1 MSLIQLFRLGGWAMW
16 PLLFF
21 SVAVVSIVFERTV
34 FFSRHNLKVG
44 KIRDSVVE
52 RIRGGKIED
61 ALDFCLLCP
70 RKILSAVIFHAGI
83 SVWPLGEHRMEKAME
98 SEASEKITELEG
110 GFNFLLAIGSIAPI
124 TGFLGTV
131 SGMIQAFSSIANAD
145 DVNAQL
151 VAGGIFE
158 ALITTAYGLSIA
170 IVAVSSYYILVH
182 VVDRFSSGIEEAGNE
197 IITDILVAIEKD
209 KNGRV

>member
-1 MSLIQLFRLGGWAMW
+1 MW
-16 PLLFF
+16 PLLVF
-21 SVAVVSIVFERTV
+21 SVTVTGIILERIVF
-34 FFSRHNLKVG
+34 FMRHDLGVR
-44 KIRDSVVE
+44 KIRDFVIEKIKTGEVDDAIECCNSLP
-52 RIRGGKIED
+52 GKT
-61 ALDFCLLCP
+61 
-70 RKILSAVIFHAGI
+70 LSAGIFLEGI
-83 SVWPLGEHRMEKAME
+83 RLWKLGEHRMEKAME
-98 SEASEKITELEG
+98 TEASERINTLEK

-131 SGMIQAFSSIANAD
+131 SGMIQAFNSIANAD

-182 VVDRFSSGIEEAGNE
+182 LVDSFSFRIEEAGSG
-197 IITDILVAIEKD
+197 IITAIIVKTENQK
-209 KNGRV
+209 RSL